1 MNDTKRKNTPQNLLI
16 KRNFY
21 IKMADVIE
29 NHDGMVKSQEK
40 LHAVDNTARTLGV
53 IGTALSG
60 LGMLGI
66 GMFGGNGRIGRN
78 GWNNGY
84 DYNNGRYNGLS
95 RSTNEY
101 DHNVNEYERT
111 SIHHNDFHYNDFNNF
126 NRFGMTYGG
135 MMNWNNGIYGVYGG
149 SDVASEARTMT
160 SEDLY
165 MERKECKDYLDITK
179 QYYEGKLENKEA
191 LTNAFF
197 DAYKRDIDNSFQLYK
212 YTRDSNDAI
221 MGKIADV
228 EKKVDIMAAVRPYQD
243 ALIDNKI
250 NTNAILAN
258 YALDK
263 RTCRMVEGQL
273 VLPSTPEVTGYG
285 SFATCRC
292 NG

>member
-1 MNDTKRKNTPQNLLI
+1 
-16 KRNFY
+16 
-21 IKMADVIE
+21 MADVIE

-40 LHAVDNTARTLGV
+40 LHAVDNTARVLGV
-53 IGTALSG
+53 VGTALSG
-60 LGMLGI
+60 LGVLGM
-66 GMFGGNGRIGRN
+66 GMFGGNGRNGFGRN
-78 GWNNGY
+78 NWNNGCDNY
-84 DYNNGRYNGLS
+84 NGRGYNNWGRGY
-95 RSTNEY
+95 NEY
-101 DHNVNEYERT
+101 DHNYNDIERT
-111 SIHHNDFHYNDFNNF
+111 SIHHNYFNYNDTNDF
-126 NRFGMTYGG
+126 NRFGFGYGN
-135 MMNWNNGIYGVYGG
+135 MMSWNNGGYGVYSG

-212 YTRDSNDAI
+212 YTRDSNDML
-221 MGKIADV
+221 MGKIANV

-243 ALIDNKI
+243 ALIDSKI
-250 NTNAILAN
+250 NTNAILSN

-263 RTCRMVEGQL
+263 RTCRMIEGQL

>member
-1 MNDTKRKNTPQNLLI
+1 
-16 KRNFY
+16 
-21 IKMADVIE
+21 MADVIE
-29 NHDGMVKSQEK
+29 NNEGMVKSQEK

-66 GMFGGNGRIGRN
+66 GMFGANGRNSFGRN
-78 GWNNGY
+78 NWNN
-84 DYNNGRYNGLS
+84 DYNTGRNYNGYG
-95 RSTNEY
+95 RATNEY
-101 DHNVNEYERT
+101 DHNNNEYERT
-111 SIHHNDFHYNDFNNF
+111 SIHHNDFHYNDFNTL
-126 NRFGMTYGG
+126 NRFGMNYGG
-135 MMNWNNGIYGVYGG
+135 MMTWNNGGYGVYGG
-149 SDVASEARTMT
+149 SDVASEARSMT

-212 YTRDSNDAI
+212 YTRDSNDML
-221 MGKIADV
+221 MGKISDV

-263 RTCRMVEGQL
+263 RTCRMIEGQL